1 MCYYFMYKWVNKF
14 LYRRKRFDI
23 MLFKGTSSKLD
34 TAVAKLI
41 EKIQQSKILSISI
54 TCGAIWDLYINNQLL
69 SLLFVTVLL

>member
-1 MCYYFMYKWVNKF
+1 
-14 LYRRKRFDI
+14 

-54 TCGAIWDLYINNQLL
+54 TCGAI
-69 SLLFVTVLL
+69 